1 MPERLSLPDTL
12 VAVQVYWYYSM
23 LNDKGDL
30 LDEGLLF
37 HHLNGRISR
46 AMLRI
51 AIQDLRDNLY
61 INLYVEGHT
70 ARKGTNSYRANIKLV
85 KNVEHFLSL
94 KKLSPAEWLEQ
105 NVGTATAA
113 TDNVSSDTWEPLKN
127 ESNASQKEEVI
138 SAIEDVVRQVE
149 SDNGFAATSPRERDT
164 VVYSLKAGIEILR
177 SHMPSREQV
186 TAFVLSPLKY
196 IVRVFGQHATGE
208 LAKRAV
214 EKVLSWLSES

>member
-1 MPERLSLPDTL
+1 MPDRLSLPDTL

-51 AIQDLRDNLY
+51 AIEDLRDNLY
-61 INLYVEGHT
+61 ISLYVEGHT
-70 ARKGTNSYRANIKLV
+70 ARKGTYLYRANIKLV

-149 SDNGFAATSPRERDT
+149 SDNGFAANEPEARNSLI
-164 VVYSLKAGIEILR
+164 YSLKVGVKMLKE
-177 SHMPSREQV
+177 HTPSREQV
-186 TAFVLSPLKY
+186 TANILKPLKY
-196 IVRVFGQHATGE
+196 IGDLFAKHSIGE
-208 LAKRAV
+208 LAKKAT
-214 EKVLSWLSES
+214 EKLMLWLSGS